1 MKIYCAYPMWCRASA
16 ALLLL
21 VVTAA
26 ALGQQDSE
34 HKAYDDSDSDFVP
47 HAADAS
53 KNTGQAIAAAQPAP
67 EFEGSKR
74 RNVLLLSL
82 TLVFLW
88 WWWWWLLLFCHCNNH
103 G

>member
-1 MKIYCAYPMWCRASA
+1 MQIYYGYPMRCRASA

-26 ALGQQDSE
+26 ALGHQDSE
-34 HKAYDDSDSDFVP
+34 HTAYDDSDSDSVP
-47 HAADAS
+47 HATDES
-53 KNTGQAIAAAQPAP
+53 GNTGVGIAAAKPAP

-74 RNVLLLSL
+74 RNVVVQCCWSR

-88 WWWWWLLLFCHCNNH
+88 WWR
-103 G
+103 